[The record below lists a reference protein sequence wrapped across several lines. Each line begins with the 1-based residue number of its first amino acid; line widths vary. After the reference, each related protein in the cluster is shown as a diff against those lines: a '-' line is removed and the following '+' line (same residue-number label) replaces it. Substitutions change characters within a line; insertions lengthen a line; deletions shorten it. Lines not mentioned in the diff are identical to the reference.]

1 MLLWINYQVGC
12 FERAGALK
20 LNPTVESWRITKKK
34 RNMIGKLSTPRV
46 IFNLPFLFSS
56 LFFFFKLERI
66 SKGTFSYIIGA
77 IQLYVNEDTRE
88 IED

>member
-20 LNPTVESWRITKKK
+20 LNPTVESWGITKKK

-46 IFNLPFLFSS
+46 IFNLPFLFFSFF
-56 LFFFFKLERI
+56 LFLN
-66 SKGTFSYIIGA
+66 
-77 IQLYVNEDTRE
+77 LRE
-88 IED
+88 SRKELFLI

>member
-20 LNPTVESWRITKKK
+20 LNPTVESWRIMKKK
-34 RNMIGKLSTPRV
+34 RNTIGKLSTPRV

-56 LFFFFKLERI
+56 FFFLNFERI

-88 IED
+88 IEH

>member
-56 LFFFFKLERI
+56 FFLFLN
-66 SKGTFSYIIGA
+66 
-77 IQLYVNEDTRE
+77 LRE
-88 IED
+88 SRKELFLI